1 MCGVVIDCNLDVST
15 EVATFT
21 LNLFTGV
28 VFCSSETI
36 SDLVLPLIRNL
47 VFSMAGVS
55 FRISKFSLCMIFLL
69 SLVRENI
76 WNIGTVGKLELLF
89 GFSFFSS
96 DLFMWIFSTLTTSGR
111 DVVLIIVS
119 YGKDDVSIEFTSDE
133 AVVVTMLLFFSPGLI
148 NGVLEWRVGSCLISD
163 IVLVSDRKSVLGVN
177 VGAML
182 SDITDVGIVR
192 YDRVGIIYSLDSGFT
207 L

>member
-1 MCGVVIDCNLDVST
+1 MST

-55 FRISKFSLCMIFLL
+55 FRISKFSLFMIFLL

-89 GFSFFSS
+89 GFSFFSG
-96 DLFMWIFSTLTTSGR
+96 DLFVWIFSTLTTSGR

-133 AVVVTMLLFFSPGLI
+133 AVVVTMLLFFSPGLM

-163 IVLVSDRKSVLGVN
+163 IVLVSDKKSVLGVN